1 MMKLETLKTRY
12 FLFPW
17 VLYLVSSVSVY
28 LYCLYIFL
36 LVFIALITHMEKYL
50 FALYLPCKLCI
61 FWFA

>member
-12 FLFPW
+12 FLFPS

-50 FALYLPCKLCI
+50 FAY
-61 FWFA
+61 WFA